1 MDDTLIDIETV
12 PGGCGS
18 IGPFGSAE
26 YCQPHC
32 YARDITSGAGNCVCG
47 AALPDDLHVQAAPGV
62 PIPDE
67 MRRIAKGAEP
77 QRYVLGVAYQPGF
90 DKRIQRGQDGGR
102 DAFTE
107 AELEKAAWQYLKN
120 GPRVGLFHMDGTDG
134 SDGGAA
140 AAEVVESYI
149 YRGDPWDLG
158 DGTVVTK
165 GTWLVGMILSPAAW
179 RLYEEG
185 RLSGLSP
192 QGTARR
198 RRLTS
203 PALS

>member
-1 MDDTLIDIETV
+1 MNGAASSL
-12 PGGCGS
+12 
-18 IGPFGSAE
+18 GPLTIAE
-26 YCQPHC
+26 RNAPHV
-32 YARDITSGAGNCVCG
+32 YARDITSAAGDCVCK
-47 AALPDDLHVQAAPGV
+47 AALGDDVHPFAAPGV
-62 PIPDE
+62 EVPE
-67 MRRIAKGAEP
+67 SAREVAKGAGPP

-90 DKRIQRGQDGGR
+90 DSRIQRGQDGGR

-120 GPRVGLFHMDGTDG
+120 GPRVGLFHMEGTDG
-134 SDGGAA
+134 SDGGPA

-158 DGTVVTK
+158 DGTIVTK

-179 RLYEEG
+179 KLYEEG

-192 QGTARR
+192 QGSARR
-198 RRLTS
+198 RRREPTS
-203 PALS
+203 S